1 MVCVCVVSLMDD
13 SMGQYL
19 HRARYG
25 EWVSAA
31 ANTNNVQVNFT
42 ARLKLIE
49 KPVRQLRVRLYTYYV
64 VHLALGL
71 LPTNF
76 PL

>member
-1 MVCVCVVSLMDD
+1 MCVVSLMDD

-25 EWVSAA
+25 D
-31 ANTNNVQVNFT
+31 ANTNNAQVNFI
-42 ARLKLIE
+42 ASLKLID
-49 KPVRQLRVRLYTYYV
+49 KPVRQLRVRLYTYYF